1 MNRSTRTIALF
12 AGLALAGASAACGN
26 DVAPVADALAQ
37 DSTLALQ
44 VLGANQDTDLSTTLG
59 DTTSTVDSAGVVAT
73 TVENA
78 PAVPDPA
85 VPAPAASEPERVATV
100 PDRAADREAPPR
112 RARRQVQGN
121 RTVSQR
127 ARRQR
132 ASREAQRSRT
142 VRNASVA
149 SATSASTASGTTEP
163 GRAPARE
170 SAPSRMWLIV
180 PAGSQLELQADQ
192 RICTN
197 ASNVGDGFDATLA
210 ASVIRANGT
219 VIPGGAAA
227 RGEVLS
233 LAGVTGR
240 NGKSEIGMRIE
251 SLTFNG
257 RTYPVSSRVTYAE
270 VKKVRT
276 GSRGGKAGKIA
287 AGAGV
292 GAVLGQVL
300 GRDAK
305 ATVIGAAGGAITGAV
320 MAGRSGSYAQC
331 VPDGGRIT
339 AELTEPLRVQMSE

>member
-1 MNRSTRTIALF
+1 
-12 AGLALAGASAACGN
+12 
-26 DVAPVADALAQ
+26 
-37 DSTLALQ
+37 
-44 VLGANQDTDLSTTLG
+44 
-59 DTTSTVDSAGVVAT
+59 
-73 TVENA
+73 
-78 PAVPDPA
+78 
-85 VPAPAASEPERVATV
+85 
-100 PDRAADREAPPR
+100 
-112 RARRQVQGN
+112 
-121 RTVSQR
+121 
-127 ARRQR
+127 
-132 ASREAQRSRT
+132 
-142 VRNASVA
+142 
-149 SATSASTASGTTEP
+149 
-163 GRAPARE
+163 
-170 SAPSRMWLIV
+170 MWLIV

-233 LAGVTGR
+233 LAGVTVR